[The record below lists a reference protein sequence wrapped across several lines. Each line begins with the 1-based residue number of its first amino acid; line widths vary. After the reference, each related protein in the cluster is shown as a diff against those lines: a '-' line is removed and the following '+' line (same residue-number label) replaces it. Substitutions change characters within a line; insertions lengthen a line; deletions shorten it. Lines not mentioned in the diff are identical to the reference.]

1 MAHEA
6 AEAMPA
12 PEIQQPTP
20 IAAARDESAAPVSV
34 GAAGTLVG
42 FESATDDIDDEI
54 REVFLEEFQEEIQ
67 NLQQTLPAW
76 RANPAALDMLRTIR
90 RVFHTLKGSGRLV
103 GEIGRA
109 HVGTPVT

>member
-54 REVFLEEFQEEIQ
+54 REVFLEAFQEEIQ
-67 NLQQTLPAW
+67 NLQQTLTAW
-76 RANPAALDMLRTIR
+76 RANPAALDILRTIR
-90 RVFHTLKGSGRLV
+90 RVLNTLKGRGDRK
-103 GEIGRA
+103 IG
-109 HVGTPVT
+109 V